1 MTWVLPLSGI
11 EGHWLHENDDR
22 GIWRLQIGEILASLR
37 GFDIE
42 IVKDSEERLGL

>member
-22 GIWRLQIGEILASLR
+22 GIRSLQSGEILASLR
-37 GFDIE
+37 EFDDE
-42 IVKDSEERLGL
+42 IVKDSGVSLGL